1 MRIALI
7 DYRAGNLT
15 SVRKA
20 LAAAGAE
27 VFTPEAASQIAA
39 ADGLIVPGVGH
50 FEATAVLDAPWR
62 EAILAHGRAG
72 KPLLGICLGLQF
84 LFEGSTEAPTLPGLG
99 LLPGRCDKL
108 GPEWDASV
116 QLSAEGW
123 AEFKVPHVGWNAVNP
138 TRPSTI
144 LAGVRPGAQTYFTHS
159 YAAPIDEATAA
170 TTATGPNRFASVVER
185 GAIFGL
191 QFHPEKSGDAGLAM
205 LRNFCLRIQGA
216 PAVSPD
222 RAPDVAS
229 DHSSDGPGFARQN
242 VAGTAHH
249 ASKRII
255 ACLDVRDGQVVKGVK
270 FEGLRSAGDP
280 AELAARYNVEGID
293 EVVILDVT
301 ATLETRRALAH
312 TIREVA
318 RNLFIPLA
326 VGGGIRTEDDAAAV
340 VDAGADKVSLNSA
353 ALKDPD
359 LIARLAVRYGSQA
372 VVVAIDAK
380 RGPTAAGPD
389 GFAVYARSGTS
400 AAGRDAVEWA
410 REAAERG
417 AGEILLT
424 SMDRDGTRSG
434 FDCELTAAVSRAVSI
449 PVIASGGA
457 GSFDHFVDVFTRGR
471 ADAALAASI
480 FHFSEH
486 GVADLKQ
493 HLASAGIPMRIA
505 TEG

>member
-1 MRIALI
+1 
-7 DYRAGNLT
+7 
-15 SVRKA
+15 
-20 LAAAGAE
+20 
-27 VFTPEAASQIAA
+27 VFTPEAPSQIAS

-62 EAILAHGRAG
+62 EAILAHARAG

-84 LFEGSTEAPTLPGLG
+84 LFEGSTEAPDLPGLG
-99 LLPGRCDKL
+99 LLPGRCGRL
-108 GPEWDASV
+108 GPEWDRDVVLTAD
-116 QLSAEGW
+116 QW

-138 TRPSTI
+138 TRPSSI
-144 LAGVRPGAQTYFTHS
+144 LAGVAPGAQAYFTHS
-159 YAAPIDEATAA
+159 FAAPVGEAMAA
-170 TTATGPNRFASVVER
+170 TTSTGPNTFASVVER

-205 LRNFCLRIQGA
+205 LRNFCNRV
-216 PAVSPD
+216 AVTSGVT
-222 RAPDVAS
+222 PDVTSGVAS
-229 DHSSDGPGFARQN
+229 GLTHQ
-242 VAGTAHH
+242 

-380 RGPTAAGPD
+380 RGPTAAGAD

-410 REAAERG
+410 REAASRG

-505 TEG
+505 VEG